1 MDKKSFKNTIKDMP
15 LSLPMGVAALGT
27 AASAWLANK
36 RVHAL
41 CGMVWLGVSAALQK
55 GKTGCGKGGK

>member
-27 AASAWLANK
+27 AASAWFANK
-36 RVHAL
+36 GCML
-41 CGMVWLGVSAALQK
+41 CVVWYGWECRQYIPGSITK
-55 GKTGCGKGGK
+55 R